1 MITCKH
7 ATELISKSMEE
18 ELSVRERFSL
28 RLHLFICEFC
38 EQFRK
43 QIEVLRRAVKRE
55 DSVCGEKLSEEAK
68 HRILEKIQK

>member
-43 QIEVLRRAVKRE
+43 QIEVPRRAVKRE